1 MLQGDKHH
9 KNLLGIAA
17 LRRDVRMARGSKYG
31 PERAIMRDPRSG
43 LRIIRLTHCAS
54 ISSNLYFEMCSF
66 TKDEAFVVFISQR
79 GAARDAPWDLFRA
92 RTDGLELVQLTD
104 CDDLSGI
111 VMSPKTDS
119 AFYMSRGEL
128 RRMDVLSFKDE
139 PIAELGGLSPAY
151 PFSLASIDAEGS
163 AYFAAGVKDT
173 QGVGVLFKVEVAS
186 GKLKVLF
193 EGGLQNHVHV
203 EPDGRT
209 VYFGDHQNDG
219 ATEYLVD
226 ADGSNLR
233 KYPFSGFAHKTWFG
247 DTGSMQGCLL
257 PPGHGIVT
265 FTEGDAAPTVI
276 TEGRYYWHSSASADA
291 EWIIADTNWPRE
303 GLYLIHAPTR
313 TVTYV
318 CDPQS
323 SCSHPQWT
331 HPHPALSPGMRYVLF
346 NSDMTGIGQ
355 VYLAELTSEFLG
367 KAAEGYECQPVITS
381 K

>member
-1 MLQGDKHH
+1 MLQGGKHH

-17 LRRDVRMARGSKYG
+17 LWRDVRMARGSKYD

-111 VMSPKTDS
+111 VMSPKTGS
-119 AFYMSRGEL
+119 TFYMSRGEL
-128 RRMDVLSFKDE
+128 RRIDVLSFKDE

-151 PFSLASIDAEGS
+151 PFSVASIDAEGS
-163 AYFAAGVKDT
+163 AYFAAGVKDN
-173 QGVGVLFKVEVAS
+173 GVGVLFKVEVAS

-193 EGGLQNHVHV
+193 EGGLQNHIHV

-209 VYFGDHQNDG
+209 VYFGDNRKDG

-265 FTEGDAAPTVI
+265 FVE
-276 TEGRYYWHSSASADA
+276 
-291 EWIIADTNWPRE
+291 
-303 GLYLIHAPTR
+303 
-313 TVTYV
+313 
-318 CDPQS
+318 CD
-323 SCSHPQWT
+323 
-331 HPHPALSPGMRYVLF
+331 
-346 NSDMTGIGQ
+346 
-355 VYLAELTSEFLG
+355 
-367 KAAEGYECQPVITS
+367 
-381 K
+381 